1 MMNGKITRSLS
12 GSTGRTSGIL
22 IASSFAV
29 SFASVISTSQ
39 EKRENM
45 RRLRCNG
52 CSRLDSQLLQ
62 SVQLLDE
69 CIDVLEAAIH
79 RREADVGNG
88 IEVAQP
94 IHDQGAE
101 GLRRNLAFGGVGHRR
116 LDRVG
121 DPLQYRLRDGAF
133 ATGDLQ
139 PAHQLIAVVRLAPLI
154 ALDDLEG
161 RQLDLFVTR
170 EPALAAG
177 ALAAPSDDV
186 ALASLTRV
194 HYPVF

>member
-1 MMNGKITRSLS
+1 MMTRFSASAWSTALIDFSRDTDSGTMMNGKITRSLS
-12 GSTGRTSGIL
+12 GNTGRTSGIL

-94 IHDQGAE
+94 IHDQGAD

-121 DPLQYRLRDGAF
+121 DPLQLRLRDGAF
-133 ATGDLQ
+133 STGD
-139 PAHQLIAVVRLAPLI
+139 
-154 ALDDLEG
+154 
-161 RQLDLFVTR
+161 
-170 EPALAAG
+170 
-177 ALAAPSDDV
+177 
-186 ALASLTRV
+186 
-194 HYPVF
+194 